1 MQRFMGFGIVVVI
14 VVVGDVCI
22 KEECGLWK
30 LEFTPEPVGTIHLSL
45 FVVVKHSLVPL
56 KLPALE
62 HIVRI

>member
-1 MQRFMGFGIVVVI
+1 MYQGRMWVMEVRIHTRTS
-14 VVVGDVCI
+14 GDY
-22 KEECGLWK
+22 
-30 LEFTPEPVGTIHLSL
+30 PSSL